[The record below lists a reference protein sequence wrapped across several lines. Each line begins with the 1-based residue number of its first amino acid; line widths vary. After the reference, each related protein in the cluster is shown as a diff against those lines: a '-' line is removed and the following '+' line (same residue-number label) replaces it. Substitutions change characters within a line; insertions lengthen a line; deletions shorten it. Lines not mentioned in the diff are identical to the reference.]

1 MFDPLIC
8 QYIGLKVCAVG
19 WKKKK
24 ALVKTFYA
32 RESVSAVKT
41 VSYNTDKMGLTEK
54 FGSRPSLIHCDRS
67 DRNQCLKTK
76 IK

>member
-1 MFDPLIC
+1 MFDSLIC
-8 QYIGLKVCAVG
+8 QYIGLTFRAVE
-19 WKKKK
+19 WKKKE

-54 FGSRPSLIHCDRS
+54 FGSRLSLIHCDRS
-67 DRNQCLKTK
+67 DRNQCLRTK